1 MCNNIKALNI
11 EDCNTA
17 CPRVSEENKEA
28 DSNMFEGMISVR
40 AVLNT
45 GCKNRMITRLLYAKE
60 RDVYKR
66 QPFKE
71 SGMQCAGY

>member
-1 MCNNIKALNI
+1 MCKNIKALKI

-17 CPRVSEENKEA
+17 YPRVSEEKKEA

-45 GCKNRMITRLLYAKE
+45 GCKTA
-60 RDVYKR
+60 
-66 QPFKE
+66 
-71 SGMQCAGY
+71 

>member
-17 CPRVSEENKEA
+17 CPRVSEEKKEA

-45 GCKNRMITRLLYAKE
+45 GCKNRMITRL
-60 RDVYKR
+60 
-66 QPFKE
+66 
-71 SGMQCAGY
+71 